1 MRGVYWLGLLAAV
14 ITFADAALYLLVI
27 SNEDSPN
34 DWGRVGLIA
43 ALIVLAGILAMVGS
57 TAEGTMRAALLGA
70 ATPILLVLGILGALS
85 IGPPLFF
92 AGILTLIGA
101 LNARRGHP
109 RSQQRAQ
116 RPRSASSRP

>member
-14 ITFADAALYLLVI
+14 ITFADAALYLFII
-27 SNEDSPN
+27 SSEDSPN
-34 DWGRVGLIA
+34 DWALVGLIA
-43 ALIVLAGILAMVGS
+43 ALIVLAGIFAMVGS

-85 IGPPLFF
+85 IGPPLFL

-101 LNARRGHP
+101 LSARRGSP
-109 RSQQRAQ
+109 RSRQPAQ